1 MVYRVISGILV
12 FAAASVF
19 GSGVVGVVRTRT
31 KTNNPITLAAN
42 IKLEPRKKE
51 LWLPWPLD
59 KIRDDYS
66 KFAQDR
72 AANLTVQST
81 VDEDEEERAAR
92 RETSSALSRG
102 FQQLAS
108 IYSPR
113 NESNPTD
120 VQQHWSRQA
129 ISPLAV
135 ARRQR
140 IIGGDEGKSDGG
152 GLDKNVMMQYVKLQA
167 ETRLRQLSFIASDL
181 SVHLP
186 AASPVLLSAYFL
198 PSRRH
203 DPLRRLLKYA
213 MTLTAVSWMQSE
225 ATKYRRLNELPC
237 MKDFNLRSPD
247 LPPFLPEVWDGTI
260 QANKDAG
267 SKSEGV
273 EENSKRVDD
282 SSHPIWGPLQSFG
295 TISTAYKNWLEG
307 RENIYVE
314 MHHRR
319 REETE
324 RQLLNSTFAPSKHGK
339 DTGYALI
346 TGASGGIGRA
356 IAVELARYRIPVIL
370 VARDV
375 SKLNRVAKEFIHES
389 EENISR
395 MLELNIGSTTKLTR
409 HFARDMSFR
418 RRGRIVFVSSM
429 AGVLPGCP
437 QVAVYAASKAYIR
450 SLSCS
455 LSRELEGFGVGV
467 TCLLPGAVKET
478 SFATANQFED
488 AVCFQVPGYAT
499 TVSVLDYAC
508 LSCTCSNSSELTRI
522 FEILKPQLVA
532 SRGIKSAMLGYPECC
547 VGWMNRI
554 FLAIGQPMLPMRINT
569 ILAEFAWSPY
579 HSPGYNTKKRA
590 VDNPPEALHTP
601 MVLSRL
607 KRNSRLLALP
617 EQLKES
623 TNVTSS
629 GSASVSSNSSVAD
642 ILVEK
647 GVRDGD
653 DLVMTDGSNKTDG
666 LHTPFKEKADREK
679 LLPSMIAKDYDFHDR
694 RLFY

>member
-375 SKLNRVAKEFIHES
+375 SKLNRVAK
-389 EENISR
+389 
-395 MLELNIGSTTKLTR
+395 
-409 HFARDMSFR
+409 
-418 RRGRIVFVSSM
+418 
-429 AGVLPGCP
+429 
-437 QVAVYAASKAYIR
+437 
-450 SLSCS
+450 
-455 LSRELEGFGVGV
+455 
-467 TCLLPGAVKET
+467 VK
-478 SFATANQFED
+478 
-488 AVCFQVPGYAT
+488 P
-499 TVSVLDYAC
+499 
-508 LSCTCSNSSELTRI
+508 
-522 FEILKPQLVA
+522 
-532 SRGIKSAMLGYPECC
+532 
-547 VGWMNRI
+547 
-554 FLAIGQPMLPMRINT
+554 
-569 ILAEFAWSPY
+569 
-579 HSPGYNTKKRA
+579 
-590 VDNPPEALHTP
+590 
-601 MVLSRL
+601 
-607 KRNSRLLALP
+607 
-617 EQLKES
+617 
-623 TNVTSS
+623 
-629 GSASVSSNSSVAD
+629 
-642 ILVEK
+642 
-647 GVRDGD
+647 
-653 DLVMTDGSNKTDG
+653 
-666 LHTPFKEKADREK
+666 
-679 LLPSMIAKDYDFHDR
+679 
-694 RLFY
+694 